1 MSGVGD
7 HSRAG
12 SDGGDTRGVL
22 SEVTP
27 LLLLSCLGR
36 SWSLLSLGSAPA
48 VAYPCICVYVN
59 VLASCR
65 SLKFWALRRGKR
77 TKPT

>member
-1 MSGVGD
+1 MSGIGD

-36 SWSLLSLGSAPA
+36 SWSLLPSSTSM
-48 VAYPCICVYVN
+48 AYPCMSVYVTFLSH
-59 VLASCR
+59 V
-65 SLKFWALRRGKR
+65 GH
-77 TKPT
+77 